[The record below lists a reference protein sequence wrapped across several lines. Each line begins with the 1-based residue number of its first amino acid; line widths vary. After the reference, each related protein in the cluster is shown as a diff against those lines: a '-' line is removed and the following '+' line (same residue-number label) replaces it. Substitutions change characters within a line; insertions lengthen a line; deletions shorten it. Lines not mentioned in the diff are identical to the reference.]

1 MSLRAMINQHT
12 FPQLTKNDSL
22 PVEYQRSI
30 SVIRVIIWL
39 WALICWLLLAG
50 TILELSVLKIAN
62 PTPVLVVATVTTL
75 FAIKLSRQIQYGG
88 DFRYKYLGP
97 LLAILCVP
105 VAYQNGYL
113 PVTFAPLIMILSQCL
128 YRGKG
133 SKLFPYVIWFSWSVA
148 VFLSPIKEGQAFA
161 FRLLLITLFLIPV
174 TDVLL
179 RRDTWEH
186 DTKTRLLL
194 GVLAMSMALIAALGI
209 QQFLF
214 GANYFP
220 ALLSLAIFATCYGVV
235 SSDQL
240 DSIKSR
246 LVVAIGIF
254 GAYWFGVAENG
265 VLPISLLAAIIFL
278 TFLLLPAFEALF
290 FGLGLTALSLLPLLA
305 LDTNS
310 LDFAPAPFFTRHFAV
325 TLILIFA
332 LYSLFRT
339 REHELGYL
347 PEPTPISKGMLSATT
362 VVMFLALIEYLT
374 GARNLTFGLNAQF
387 GSWLISGI
395 LVWLLVTWL
404 SSVYLRNQQSL
415 KRSVRE
421 LASSRE
427 DLEKQ
432 LDRQRHL
439 FAVIS
444 HELRTPAAALSML
457 LHDRLQSEPDD
468 KTQSECVQLADH
480 LVDVLSDLRQV
491 AQPDQV
497 RFAELKPTNLFEL
510 IERTTSSLTAILHE
524 HNQKLSIK
532 TQGNLPHTLLFDRQ
546 HVRQI
551 VTNLVKNASLHSG
564 GTEIQIDIHSD
575 HSDHSDQQVNV
586 QLTISDNGRGLD
598 PSMQASLYEAFAR
611 GNTDADGTGLGLFI
625 CKQLAEQMGGEL
637 RYQPRNGGG
646 SSFILQFSAE
656 LPNEE
661 TLQRLQPKELPDN
674 VKGKRVLLAEDN
686 KTIQMVTAKMLERAG
701 VTTTLA
707 HDGKTAL
714 ELYASTP
721 QAFDLIL
728 TDIMM
733 PRMDGY
739 QLTRE
744 LRELGCNLPIIGI
757 TAATIGEE
765 RERLLEQGATQVV
778 AKPLTMDSLQSALQ
792 A

>member
-1 MSLRAMINQHT
+1 MTLRAMINQHPT
-12 FPQLTKNDSL
+12 SQLTKNDPL

-30 SVIRVIIWL
+30 PVIRVIIWF
-39 WALICWLLLAG
+39 WALICWLVVASN
-50 TILELSVLKIAN
+50 ILELSFLKTAN
-62 PTPVLVVATVTTL
+62 PTPVLVVAVVTTF
-75 FAIKLSRQIQYGG
+75 FAIKLIRQIQYGG

-113 PVTFAPLIMILSQCL
+113 PVTFAPLLMILSQCL

-179 RRDTWEH
+179 RRYTWEH

-194 GVLAMSMALIAALGI
+194 GVLAMGMAIAALLGV

-214 GANYFP
+214 GDNYFP
-220 ALLSLAIFATCYGVV
+220 ALVSLATFAACYGVV

-240 DSIKSR
+240 NGTKSR
-246 LVVAIGIF
+246 LAVAIGIF
-254 GAYWFGVAENG
+254 GAYWFAVAENG
-265 VLPISLLAAIIFL
+265 VLPIPLLAAFIFL

-325 TLILIFA
+325 TLVLIFA
-332 LYSLFRT
+332 LYSLFRS

-347 PEPTPISKGMLSATT
+347 PEATPISKGMLSATT
-362 VVMFLALIEYLT
+362 VVGFLALIEYLT
-374 GARNLTFGLNAQF
+374 GALNLTFGLNAQI

-395 LVWLLVTWL
+395 LIWLLVTWL

-497 RFAELKPTNLFEL
+497 RIAELKPTNLFEL
-510 IERTTSSLTAILHE
+510 VERTTSSLTAILHE
-524 HNQKLSIK
+524 RNQKISIK
-532 TQGNLPHTLLFDRQ
+532 TQGTLPHTLLFDRQ
-546 HVRQI
+546 NVRQI

-575 HSDHSDQQVNV
+575 QSAQQVDV

-733 PRMDGY
+733 PQMDGY

-757 TAATIGEE
+757 TAATIGDE

-778 AKPLTMDSLQSALQ
+778 AKPLTMHSLQLALQ